1 MTLLSY
7 MLTIW
12 GIILW
17 VFRAIITAMYTSGNA
32 FLVQPLNTNI
42 EIAVIF
48 ATIPCM
54 ILVFKRN
61 IIGAAG
67 YMGIYVAYFGT
78 AVYNTLN
85 NIVSEQG
92 LNAGNSIDLFISIL
106 CIIIPVLTFF
116 DILINKHRKSIIG
129 GRKSTDW
136 YYKND
141 EYDRKFDER
150 ADRNQYKIR

>member
-1 MTLLSY
+1 MTLVSY

-17 VFRAIITAMYTSGNA
+17 IFRAIITAMYTSGVD
-32 FLVQPLNTNI
+32 FFIQPLNTGL

-61 IIGAAG
+61 VIGAAG

-85 NIVSEQG
+85 NIASEEG
-92 LNAGNSIDLFISIL
+92 LNIGSSIDLFISIL
-106 CIIIPVLTFF
+106 CIIIPVLTFL
-116 DILINKHRKSIIG
+116 DILLNKHRKSIIG
-129 GRKSTDW
+129 GNKSTDW